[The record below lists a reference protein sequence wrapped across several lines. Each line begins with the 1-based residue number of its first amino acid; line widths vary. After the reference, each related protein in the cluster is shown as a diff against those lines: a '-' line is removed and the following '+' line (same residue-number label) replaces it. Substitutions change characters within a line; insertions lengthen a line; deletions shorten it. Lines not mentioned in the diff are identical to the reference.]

1 MEDQVSLWF
10 KLSNEEIMD
19 HSKYRNINTKYAQRE
34 ITTINH
40 YMFKID
46 WLIDWLVFNANFSS
60 MSAISWRESNSIN

>member
-46 WLIDWLVFNANFSS
+46 WLIDWLIGV
-60 MSAISWRESNSIN
+60 

>member
-46 WLIDWLVFNANFSS
+46 WLIDWLVFNDNFSS

>member
-46 WLIDWLVFNANFSS
+46 WLIDWCLMPTLAVCQLYRGANQ
-60 MSAISWRESNSIN
+60 IQ